1 VVTHDNYKDE
11 KDHWKTVFL
20 APLSKQYINRLAG
33 HSRDEKQSKLE
44 WVEEAKIRS
53 LVQMAFWTRKMKD
66 VYEEAGNLAQ
76 RVTAKKKVTMIKQ
89 LAFKTGSLLSE
100 LDRQKDIGRT
110 NKFPWLEILKKP
122 EKEPPEEEHER
133 FAKAMTWEWQQ
144 KKHKHAVV

>member
-1 VVTHDNYKDE
+1 
-11 KDHWKTVFL
+11 
-20 APLSKQYINRLAG
+20 
-33 HSRDEKQSKLE
+33 
-44 WVEEAKIRS
+44 
-53 LVQMAFWTRKMKD
+53 MAFWTRKMKD

-133 FAKAMTWEWQQ
+133 FAKAMSWEWQQ
-144 KKHKHAVV
+144 KKHKHAFVWKKLFACVDLWIGRDGWYIPSRLADLELILEEADSEMDN